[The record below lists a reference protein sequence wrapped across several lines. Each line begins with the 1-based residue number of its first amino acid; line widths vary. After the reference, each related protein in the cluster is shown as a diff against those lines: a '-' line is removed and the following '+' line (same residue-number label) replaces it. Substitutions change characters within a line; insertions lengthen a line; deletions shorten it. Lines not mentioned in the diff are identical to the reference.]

1 MHFSKPA
8 LSISDQIDLLIS
20 RGMVVNDR
28 VIAENWLKSV
38 SYYRMSGYWLPFE
51 KMPTGNQTRS
61 KQFLDGTKFDDV
73 MALYIFDREL
83 RLIIMEAVE
92 RIEIALRAR
101 WTYHMVETD
110 GSHVHMQPN
119 AFKLGYRDGIY
130 WSMMNGMAG
139 SNKKSDEV
147 FIKHYSKKYTSPE
160 MPPLWA
166 MTELLTFGE
175 LSIWIAMTKSISIKT
190 ELARDMG
197 LGNPKNLEG
206 VIQNIALVRNK
217 CAHHSRVW
225 NRKFMKRVPGIKIL
239 NKSLVFD
246 TQGQKQADNKIY
258 NTLVLLIHM
267 LRQQA
272 NDTTYAARLSNMV
285 RLQSKSQQEN
295 MGFPDGWE
303 ELPIWK

>member
-8 LSISDQIDLLIS
+8 LSILEQIDLLEG
-20 RGMVVNDR
+20 RGMTVTDKSIV
-28 VIAENWLKSV
+28 ENWLKSV

-51 KMPTGNQTRS
+51 NPPKVNETRS
-61 KQFLDGTKFDDV
+61 KDFIKGTTFDDV
-73 MALYIFDREL
+73 MALYIFDRKL
-83 RLIIMEAVE
+83 RLTIMEAVE

-101 WTYHMVETD
+101 WTYHMVEMH
-110 GSHVHMQPN
+110 GSHVHMKPD

-147 FIKHYSKKYTSPE
+147 FVKHYSEKYTSPE

-175 LSIWIAMTKSISIKT
+175 LSIWIAMTKSIKVKT

-225 NRKFMKRVPGIKIL
+225 NRKFMKRLPDIKII
-239 NKSLVFD
+239 KPSLVFE
-246 TQGQKQADNKIY
+246 
-258 NTLVLLIHM
+258 
-267 LRQQA
+267 
-272 NDTTYAARLSNMV
+272 
-285 RLQSKSQQEN
+285 KSECKY
-295 MGFPDGWE
+295 GYYWS
-303 ELPIWK
+303 